1 VFFAEGVP
9 ERRKA
14 HDVDI
19 NGPRKHPAWRI
30 DPMTRRLTRLVPALA
45 PVLAPALALSLA
57 IAFVSAGNAA
67 AATGT
72 AHRHTH
78 HAAPQQS
85 WTNTSGS
92 SWGWRPAEPNAP
104 PISLFSYFRSHGY
117 CVIDEGYGRATLC
130 D

>member
-1 VFFAEGVP
+1 
-9 ERRKA
+9 
-14 HDVDI
+14 
-19 NGPRKHPAWRI
+19 
-30 DPMTRRLTRLVPALA
+30 MTRRLTRV
-45 PVLAPALALSLA
+45 APALALALALSFA
-57 IAFVSAGNAA
+57 IALISAGNAA
-67 AATGT
+67 AAAGT

-85 WTNTSGS
+85 WNNTSGS